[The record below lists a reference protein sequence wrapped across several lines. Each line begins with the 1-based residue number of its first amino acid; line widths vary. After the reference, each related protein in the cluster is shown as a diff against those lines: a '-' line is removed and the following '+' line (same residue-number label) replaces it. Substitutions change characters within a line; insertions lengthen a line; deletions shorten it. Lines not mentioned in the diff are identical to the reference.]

1 MNDVRT
7 PPRAWV
13 GLAAALLATYPVLL
27 VTDARFVDGLYFE
40 NFLEAGRY
48 DIVRGLFAS
57 TSMHIWAWMMSPLSG
72 LAGGGYYL
80 RAVEF
85 LSILTIS
92 ASVLF
97 AAGRVGGLALSE
109 RLGLALLAG
118 VYPVYSS
125 AMMSST
131 VIYYLP
137 TALFFAVWAVYFS
150 NALAD
155 KSRLW
160 IEVLLLPFLFLAFIH
175 NSLLVFQYAL
185 LLTLF
190 LVKSGGLERIW
201 NLRMAIGFLLRH
213 AHMIL
218 LPPIFFATRL
228 LLVPPS
234 GIYAHHNTLLFDPAR
249 NLKSMAVLGFNAI
262 ARNLAEAGSW
272 ALPVLIGIS
281 LAVYVLR
288 PRLQDSY
295 WRKTIFLAVL
305 GGILTLAALF
315 PYGAVGKGG
324 VPLKSFGMRYAAQM
338 GLGLGLML
346 LAWVRCLPGLG
357 GKGRTIVLVLLI
369 VLVGR
374 VSLSDQLL
382 WQGRW
387 AKDMATVRVL
397 SLRSPPPAGTVLLWD
412 DGWKIGGEAYRS
424 FELSWLMREAWGH
437 ESWIGMYLGDRT
449 IAEFAQRREDRAE
462 LRDQYL
468 LSEFVA
474 NGCSASLRLTSAIP
488 ETSPEYLG
496 WQYLTKRFFYPRK
509 ELDAW
514 LETLLTIE
522 IGPQECGTVPVIPQ
536 APAN

>member
-1 MNDVRT
+1 M
-7 PPRAWV
+7 
-13 GLAAALLATYPVLL
+13 AAALLATYPVLL

-40 NFLEAGRY
+40 NFLEAGRF
-48 DIVRGLFAS
+48 DIVEGLFAS
-57 TSMHIWAWMMSPLSG
+57 TSMHIWAWMMRPLSG
-72 LAGGGYYL
+72 VAGGGYFF
-80 RAVEF
+80 RAAEF
-85 LSILTIS
+85 LSILTLS
-92 ASVLF
+92 ASILF
-97 AAGRVGGLALSE
+97 TTGRMGGLALSE
-109 RLGLALLAG
+109 RLGLAVLAG

-137 TALFFAVWAVYFS
+137 TALFFAAWAIYFS
-150 NALAD
+150 NAMTD
-155 KSRLW
+155 KSRPW
-160 IEVLLLPFLFLAFIH
+160 TEALLLAVLFISFIH

-190 LVKSGGLERIW
+190 LVKSGGLDRIW
-201 NLRMAIGFLLRH
+201 NLRLAGQFALRH

-228 LLVPPS
+228 LLLPPS

-262 ARNLAEAGSW
+262 ARNLAEAGTW
-272 ALPVLIGIS
+272 ALPVLIAIG

-288 PRLQDSY
+288 PRLQDAY
-295 WRKTIFLAVL
+295 WRKTMFLAVL

-346 LAWVRCLPGLG
+346 LAWVRSLPGVG
-357 GKGRTIVLVLLI
+357 EKGRTIVLVLLI
-369 VLVGR
+369 LLVGR
-374 VSLSDQLL
+374 VSFGDQLL

-387 AKDMATVRVL
+387 AKDMATIRVL
-397 SLRSPPPAGTVLLWD
+397 SRLPLPPPGTVLLWD

-437 ESWIGMYLGDRT
+437 ESWIGMYKGDRT

-474 NGCSASLRLTSAIP
+474 NGCSATLRLTSTIP
-488 ETSPEYLG
+488 ETSHQYLG
-496 WQYLTKRFFYPRK
+496 WQYLTKRFFEPR
-509 ELDAW
+509 EEMDAW
-514 LETLLTIE
+514 LERLLTIE
-522 IGPQECGTVPVIPQ
+522 IGPQECGTVPI
-536 APAN
+536 